1 MQENINAICVLALN
15 MINDKVINVNFMI
28 TVCSTDRQVF
38 LVLWWWF
45 FLVSVIGIVRL
56 VYRWEK
62 QIQVESLN

>member
-28 TVCSTDRQVF
+28 TVRPTDRQVF

-62 QIQVESLN
+62 QIQVESLR